1 LTSGIWEDFKT
12 FSSDGAATICWSVRL
27 CRNDLVFEK
36 KTFFSY
42 VSGIFSCPLVSYM
55 GYPLEAYFKGFGCGG
70 IATIGANGHSV
81 FLWGIGA
88 DLVLEL
94 IVIKMS
100 DSFFICLV

>member
-1 LTSGIWEDFKT
+1 
-12 FSSDGAATICWSVRL
+12 
-27 CRNDLVFEK
+27 
-36 KTFFSY
+36 
-42 VSGIFSCPLVSYM
+42 M

-81 FLWGIGA
+81 FLWGMGA
-88 DLVLEL
+88 DLVLGL

>member
-1 LTSGIWEDFKT
+1 LTSSVWEDFKT

-36 KTFFSY
+36 KHFSY
-42 VSGIFSCPLVSYM
+42 VSGIFSYPLVSYM
-55 GYPLEAYFKGFGCGG
+55 GYPPEAYFTGFSCGG